1 MVVSGGICADGP
13 HLSPSPDPP
22 FGAEKA
28 PQSWS
33 WENGNPKN
41 SQSKCFS
48 GVRQYELSK

>member
-1 MVVSGGICADGP
+1 MDP
-13 HLSPSPDPP
+13 TPTPPSTPL

-41 SQSKCFS
+41 AQSKCFS
-48 GVRQYELSK
+48 GVRQYDFQNKNKLTFGN